1 MPHFLA
7 DFLQPVLLPT
17 KNILAAHPE
26 LAHPISHSD
35 EWLVMGLSVAI
46 SLVGIGVAFVMYL
59 SRNQV
64 PAAEPAKPGLVWL
77 AQGKFF
83 LDEIY
88 GVLVVKPLNII
99 GHVFSIL
106 IDLLMV
112 NLFVEGV
119 AILARFSGSK
129 LRYTQRGLVS
139 GYAFLMVLSV
149 LIFTVVFVLKL
160 V

>member
-1 MPHFLA
+1 
-7 DFLQPVLLPT
+7 
-17 KNILAAHPE
+17 
-26 LAHPISHSD
+26 
-35 EWLVMGLSVAI
+35 
-46 SLVGIGVAFVMYL
+46 
-59 SRNQV
+59 
-64 PAAEPAKPGLVWL
+64 
-77 AQGKFF
+77 
-83 LDEIY
+83 
-88 GVLVVKPLNII
+88 
-99 GHVFSIL
+99 
-106 IDLLMV
+106 MV